1 MPGFFEALENA
12 PRPKQVIPKVTIQGN
27 VFEVSVELFKE
38 IQKHGI
44 QEYHV
49 EKGKI
54 VMKPQAQA
62 KGRYPTLEK
71 IDKGY
76 VLLDGN
82 MFWPTHETEGGYGWT
97 R

>member
-12 PRPKQVIPKVTIQGN
+12 PKPKKATPKVTIEGN

-38 IQKHGI
+38 MQKHGI
-44 QEYHV
+44 HEYHV

-54 VMKPQAQA
+54 VMKPQAQS
-62 KGRYPTLEK
+62 KGRYPTLGK
-71 IDKGY
+71 TDKGHA
-76 VLLDGN
+76 LLDGN
-82 MFWPTHETEGGYGWT
+82 MFWPTDEVDGGYGWT